1 VSSDLG
7 PDQID
12 AYLHRL
18 GRSVRPGPT
27 LEALGDLHEAHLL
40 TVPFE
45 NLDIHL
51 GRPIRLELPALFEKV
66 VARRRGGYCYE
77 LNGLFAALLSS
88 LGYQVQLLSA
98 RVARPDRTS
107 SPDFDHLALRVL
119 SPLFPEPQLADVGFG
134 DGFLRPLPLRS
145 GFTRREKEK
154 TVHLAQ
160 DRGGTW
166 TYAED
171 RGQGPLPQ
179 YAFTLAPRALEEFE
193 PRNAWQQSSPDSHF
207 TRQRLCSRATP
218 QGRVTLSGTR
228 LVETSGGSRLDRP
241 LDPAELPAVLRERF
255 GIVLA

>member
-1 VSSDLG
+1 MSSDLG
-7 PDQID
+7 PGQID

-51 GRPIRLELPALFEKV
+51 GAPIRLELSALFEKV
-66 VARRRGGYCYE
+66 VERLRGGYCYE
-77 LNGLFAALLSS
+77 LNGLFAALLSA
-88 LGYQVQLLSA
+88 LGYQVELLSA
-98 RVARPDRTS
+98 RVARPDRTF

-119 SPLFPEPQLADVGFG
+119 SPLLPEPQLADVGFG

-145 GFTRREKEK
+145 GFTRREGEK
-154 TVHLAQ
+154 TLHLSEGQ
-160 DRGGTW
+160 GGTW

-171 RGQGPLPQ
+171 RGQGPLPH

-193 PRNAWQQSSPDSHF
+193 PRNAWQQRSPESAF
-207 TRQRLCSRATP
+207 TRQWLCSRATP

-228 LVETSGGSRLDRP
+228 LVETSEGIRRETP
-241 LDPAELPAVLRERF
+241 LEPAEVPAVLRERF